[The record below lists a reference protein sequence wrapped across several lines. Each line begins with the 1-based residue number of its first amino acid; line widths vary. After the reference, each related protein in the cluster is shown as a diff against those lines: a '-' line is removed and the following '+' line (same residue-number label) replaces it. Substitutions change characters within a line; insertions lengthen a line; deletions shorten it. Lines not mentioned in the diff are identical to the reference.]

1 MTHTILLAEDDE
13 LIREMMLRHLTLSG
27 YHVVTVGDGAKAV
40 LLARQER
47 PDLILM
53 DMGLPILNGWQASH
67 RLKTSSDTRHIPI
80 IAVTA
85 FAMSDDRLRCL
96 RAGCDAFESKP
107 LNLDRLMGTIHQLL
121 SATSS
126 PAA

>member
-1 MTHTILLAEDDE
+1 MQTILLAEDDE
-13 LIREMMLRHLTLSG
+13 LIREMMSRHLTLSG

-40 LLARQER
+40 LAARKER

-67 RLKTSSDTRHIPI
+67 RLKTGADTRHIPI

-85 FAMSDDRLRCL
+85 FAMADDRLRCL
-96 RAGCDAFESKP
+96 SAGCDAFESKP
-107 LNLDRLMGTIHQLL
+107 INLDRLMGTIQQLL
-121 SATSS
+121 STGQQ

>member
-13 LIREMMLRHLTLSG
+13 LIREMMSRHLTLSG
-27 YHVVTVGDGAKAV
+27 YNVVTVGDGAKAV
-40 LLARQER
+40 LAARKEQ
-47 PDLILM
+47 PSLILM

-67 RLKTSSDTRHIPI
+67 RLKTAADTRHIPI
-80 IAVTA
+80 VAVTA

-96 RAGCDAFESKP
+96 SAGCDAFESKP
-107 LNLDRLMGTIHQLL
+107 INLDRLMGTIQQLL
-121 SATSS
+121 SAGRQ